1 MGVRKITVMILVFLL
16 LLVCSSVFVRG
27 SIQIW
32 PGKLTITM
40 AEGYPKEAIKYKI
53 QVTNPYSYDVNAS
66 ARVENPA
73 IEKLSDGYTFIPNL
87 SWVSTT
93 PEILHIPA
101 HESRFLEAIIT
112 IPDDEKPR
120 HYNESWETWV
130 VISSDR
136 GSGSSGGFFFQ
147 IELAVKFFI
156 NTPPEKA
163 RQQIPQTLYLILLF
177 IIVGLI
183 AAATFVFY
191 AKKRERITH
200 KKRPAILYF
209 KKKKGGSSRNNRP

>member
-1 MGVRKITVMILVFLL
+1 M
-16 LLVCSSVFVRG
+16 S
-27 SIQIW
+27 
-32 PGKLTITM
+32 
-40 AEGYPKEAIKYKI
+40 EGYPKEAIKYKI

-73 IEKLSDGYTFIPNL
+73 IEKLSDGYTFIPDL
-87 SWVSTT
+87 SWVKLVSET
-93 PEILHIPA
+93 IYIPA
-101 HESRFLEAIIT
+101 GSSGYFELLID

-136 GSGSSGGFFFQ
+136 GSGSSGGLLFQ
-147 IELAVKFFI
+147 IELAVKLFI

-183 AAATFVFY
+183 VVATFVFY
-191 AKKRERITH
+191 VKKRERITH

-209 KKKKGGSSRNNRP
+209 KKKKGGGSRNNKP